1 MKKTIIL
8 WSLYTFSLAIANVL
22 QAGNGNPWDPRGEK
36 TDKVVDGENQVQP
49 EEIE

>member
-22 QAGNGNPWDPRGEK
+22 QAGGSPWDPRGEK
-36 TDKVVDGENQVQP
+36 TDKMVGEENQAQL
-49 EEIE
+49 EEME

>member
-22 QAGNGNPWDPRGEK
+22 QANFWDPRDDK
-36 TDKVVDGENQVQP
+36 TDQVVGEEKEVSKQD
-49 EEIE
+49 EIE